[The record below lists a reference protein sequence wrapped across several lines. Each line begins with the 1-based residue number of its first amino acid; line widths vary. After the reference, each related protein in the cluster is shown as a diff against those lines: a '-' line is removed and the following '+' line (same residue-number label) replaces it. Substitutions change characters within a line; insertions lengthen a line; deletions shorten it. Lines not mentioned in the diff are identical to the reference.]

1 MGCHG
6 TYSISYTDKSPMIN
20 WYDMNILIYWW
31 QYIIYWYGIYH
42 DIYIYIYHGIYNH
55 ILLIMGYPGNSWD
68 LMIYKWDN
76 ICRWDIYIYIHIIW
90 VIRMGYILGHIDM
103 ECKMCLK
110 MRFPRIDHEVVEDL
124 NMSEYWVHSPP
135 KHEEST
141 IQRMEPSDNEYLI
154 HQLKLHIW
162 VIKN

>member
-1 MGCHG
+1 
-6 TYSISYTDKSPMIN
+6 
-20 WYDMNILIYWW
+20 
-31 QYIIYWYGIYH
+31 
-42 DIYIYIYHGIYNH
+42 
-55 ILLIMGYPGNSWD
+55 
-68 LMIYKWDN
+68 
-76 ICRWDIYIYIHIIW
+76 
-90 VIRMGYILGHIDM
+90 MGYILGHIDM